1 VNDAALP
8 VADLPVPLRWEAE
21 TLWTALRTVLP
32 QLTVEVHAQLPSTNT
47 LLIDRARQLAGRHDA
62 PVTVPD
68 AATTAR
74 TETASGPWG
83 RRAVDT
89 HPCLVVAEHQSMG
102 RGRQGRDWLAQA
114 GRSLTF
120 SLGLPMNPR
129 QWGGLSLAVGVAL
142 ADALDPPAPGW
153 TPRIGLKWP
162 NDLWLLDA
170 SAANGV
176 GRKLAGILIETVPV
190 GRQRMV
196 VVGVGVNVL
205 PPTPNLGS
213 ERPSAAPLAQLS
225 SGLACVNELQAD
237 ASAPGVLHQLALPL
251 AQALLRFDA
260 QGLEPFLAAYA
271 RRDLLAGRTVRV
283 IRPASAGGAGTEMEA
298 VAAGI
303 SASGALLVR
312 DGGPALLDIHSG
324 EVSVRIAPAVA
335 PTGQAARWLQ
345 KEKV

>member
-1 VNDAALP
+1 MHSAAQP
-8 VADLPVPLRWEAE
+8 VADLAAPLHWDAE
-21 TLWTALRTVLP
+21 TLWATLRTVLP
-32 QLTVEVHAQLPSTNT
+32 QVTVEVHAQLPSTNT
-47 LLIDRARQLAGRHDA
+47 LLIDRARQLAGRNDA
-62 PVTVPD
+62 PVTVLEPSM
-68 AATTAR
+68 ATRQAD
-74 TETASGPWG
+74 TASGPWG

-142 ADALDPPAPGW
+142 ADALDPLTAGAA
-153 TPRIGLKWP
+153 PRIGLKWP

-170 SAANGV
+170 QAANGV

-190 GRQRMV
+190 GSPRMV

-205 PPTPNLGS
+205 PPS
-213 ERPSAAPLAQLS
+213 EDRQTTAQLC
-225 SGLACVNELQAD
+225 SGLACVSELQAD
-237 ASAPGVLHQLALPL
+237 ASAPGVLHRLALPL
-251 AQALLRFDA
+251 AQALLRFNAD
-260 QGLEPFLAAYA
+260 GLEPFLAAYA

-283 IRPASAGGAGTEMEA
+283 LRPASADRAGTEMEA

-312 DGGPALLDIHSG
+312 DGGSALLDIHSG
-324 EVSVRIAPAVA
+324 EVSVRIAAPVA
-335 PTGQAARWLQ
+335 PTEQAARLL
-345 KEKV
+345 KAEKA